1 MLTALI
7 GMVAMSI
14 RTVIY
19 TTSDKETSVNTQ
31 SVEQFSEII
40 PQEFSINAEAGLPI
54 KLEQRDG
61 IQLGCHARY
70 HRREDYCIP
79 SRRQK

>member
-19 TTSDKETSVNTQ
+19 TTSDKESLEHTVCGTVFRNHPT
-31 SVEQFSEII
+31 
-40 PQEFSINAEAGLPI
+40 EFSINAEAGAPI

-61 IQLGCHARY
+61 VQLGCHARY